1 MARVAAVFVSL
12 AALVS
17 ASASAGD
24 HCDRC
29 GGCCNLRKV
38 CRPEPSF
45 REVVKVC
52 WDVKCEDFCVPKCG
66 HKCGVARGCDEC
78 GAWCADIWKSNCAQ
92 VRTRRVPVKTE
103 VVRKIPTTKWVVETL
118 CADCCSCRA
127 AQQDSGPPPQ
137 LVAADAMDVRP
148 IDAPIAPVSFAE
160 PAETA
165 ASAAPVGRAT
175 EPRAAT
181 MADRIQSAISGLL
194 AK

>member
-1 MARVAAVFVSL
+1 M
-12 AALVS
+12 
-17 ASASAGD
+17 
-24 HCDRC
+24 
-29 GGCCNLRKV
+29 
-38 CRPEPSF
+38 
-45 REVVKVC
+45 
-52 WDVKCEDFCVPKCG
+52 
-66 HKCGVARGCDEC
+66 
-78 GAWCADIWKSNCAQ
+78 
-92 VRTRRVPVKTE
+92 PVKTE